1 MGHRFV
7 IMRRDLLEVYDRYED
22 IPDDLDHVIEFVPV
36 VPPPPHTDQQHEEIH
51 AWRDLFLKLME
62 KAYGKT
68 SSKIGRH
75 RGATL
80 QPVRDCH
87 GQS

>member
-1 MGHRFV
+1 
-7 IMRRDLLEVYDRYED
+7 
-22 IPDDLDHVIEFVPV
+22 VIEFVPV

-80 QPVRDCH
+80 QPVCDCH